1 MFGPMKPGA
10 LLRVGFYLIAMWS
23 VFTAITTG
31 SYQLVYLF
39 NSYDLGAGFLAQSAA
54 PAVLTHFVVPLCF
67 ACLLFVAA
75 GRIARGLLGPA
86 AEETTGN
93 GGAHTRALLRVGLKL
108 LGCYL
113 FVTYGA
119 ALLAT
124 IVELFQSRI
133 RSSPA
138 VEAKAMV
145 DLVANVVGVAA
156 GSAMAVKT
164 DLLIG
169 RLGVAAP
176 SQNGS
181 PAGTDAA

>member
-1 MFGPMKPGA
+1 MKPGA
-10 LLRVGFYLIAMWS
+10 LLRVGVYLIAMWS

-31 SYQLVYLF
+31 SYQLVYF
-39 NSYDLGAGFLAQSAA
+39 VQSYNLGVGLLAQASA
-54 PAVLTHFVVPLCF
+54 PAVLTYLVVPLSF

-75 GRIARGLLGPA
+75 GRIARGLLGA
-86 AEETTGN
+86 VAEEATEDVGVASRT
-93 GGAHTRALLRVGLKL
+93 LLLVGLKL

-113 FVTYGA
+113 LVTYGA

-124 IVELFQSRI
+124 IVEMSQSQI
-133 RSSPA
+133 RFSPA
-138 VEAKAMV
+138 AEAKAVV

-169 RLGVAAP
+169 RLGVTAH
-176 SQNGS
+176 SGNGS
-181 PAGTDAA
+181 PASGGAA